1 MKRHRFAL
9 WFTLGLA
16 VTFCNT
22 LILAGRSWRLPSVAE
37 LSSLVDSSVASGAL
51 IRATVF
57 PGTLTQNYWTST
69 TQQSGYTNAWN
80 VKFDPSATPII
91 SSVAKSTSYYV
102 RCVAT
107 GP

>member
-69 TQQSGYTNAWN
+69 TQQSGYGNAWN
-80 VKFDPSATPII
+80 VKFDTGVVSSIGKTTP
-91 SSVAKSTSYYV
+91 SYYV